1 MEAPWM
7 KKHKEVMELE
17 EKKSKLLSE
26 LELLRQERYGL
37 ADSLTEIQENI
48 TAKNNDFS
56 GMDEKHLNV
65 IADLD
70 KKLSSLKSEMENA
83 TSDKKQLSAELIEL
97 KSSIEK
103 LKESK
108 ENRQLEI
115 KELEDSIENLKS
127 SLDELKLK
135 RQDEENWLRE
145 ILKNLKEQLSL
156 AKEELLKTQE
166 DSVEIKERILNE
178 TKLLS
183 IKRSDLQIYETR
195 MGKKYPNEVFIL
207 KDATF
212 TKN

>member
-37 ADSLTEIQENI
+37 AYSLTEIQENI

-207 KDATF
+207 K
-212 TKN
+212 